1 MISRRTYRK
10 NAISIIYTY
19 LMTDK
24 TMDMIIEDNK
34 FSASFSDFIGSL
46 ELDKEI
52 LDAVYRV
59 EQRLDIYEAVVNNQ
73 LKGKWRFDRLG
84 MMEQAI
90 LLLALSE
97 LEQGIQDKTVI
108 VNEAIELTK
117 AYGED
122 DSYKLINGVLD
133 AL

>member
-34 FSASFSDFIGSL
+34 FSATFSDFIGSL
-46 ELDKEI
+46 DLDKEI

>member
-34 FSASFSDFIGSL
+34 FSATFSDFIGSL

-90 LLLALSE
+90 LVLALSE

>member
-1 MISRRTYRK
+1 
-10 NAISIIYTY
+10 
-19 LMTDK
+19 
-24 TMDMIIEDNK
+24 
-34 FSASFSDFIGSL
+34 
-46 ELDKEI
+46 
-52 LDAVYRV
+52 
-59 EQRLDIYEAVVNNQ
+59 
-73 LKGKWRFDRLG
+73 

>member
-34 FSASFSDFIGSL
+34 FSATFSDFIGSL

-84 MMEQAI
+84 MMEQSI

>member
-34 FSASFSDFIGSL
+34 FSATFSDFIGSL
-46 ELDKEI
+46 ELDNEI

>member
-24 TMDMIIEDNK
+24 TMDMIIEDYK
-34 FSASFSDFIGSL
+34 FSATFSDFIGSL

>member
-1 MISRRTYRK
+1 
-10 NAISIIYTY
+10 
-19 LMTDK
+19 MTDK

-34 FSASFSDFIGSL
+34 FSATFSDFIGSL

>member
-34 FSASFSDFIGSL
+34 FSATFSDFIGSL